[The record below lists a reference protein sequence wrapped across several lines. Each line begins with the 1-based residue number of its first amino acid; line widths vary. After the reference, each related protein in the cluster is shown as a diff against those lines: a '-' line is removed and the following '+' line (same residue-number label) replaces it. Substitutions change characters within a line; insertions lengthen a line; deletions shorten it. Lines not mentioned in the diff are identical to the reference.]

1 MAHTLSLVGA
11 LILNTMD
18 LDSKISFFAG
28 YIFTAAS
35 TITIV
40 GFLNAAAIGL
50 IGGFFG
56 LLGKEVY
63 YYVKGEYHSWIDK
76 IKQWLK
82 K

>member
-1 MAHTLSLVGA
+1 
-11 LILNTMD
+11 MD
-18 LDSKISFFAG
+18 LDTKISFFAG

-63 YYVKGEYHSWIDK
+63 YYVKTEAKDKLPSIKKWITSKVEWVKSKFNDRS
-76 IKQWLK
+76 
-82 K
+82 

>member
-1 MAHTLSLVGA
+1 
-11 LILNTMD
+11 MD
-18 LDSKISFFAG
+18 LDTKISFFAG

-63 YYVKGEYHSWIDK
+63 YYVKTEYHSWIDK